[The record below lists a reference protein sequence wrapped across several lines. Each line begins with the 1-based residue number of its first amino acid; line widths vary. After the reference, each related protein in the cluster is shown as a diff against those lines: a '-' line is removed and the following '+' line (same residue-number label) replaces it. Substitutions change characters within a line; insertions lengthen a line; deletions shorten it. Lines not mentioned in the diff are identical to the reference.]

1 MQQILLP
8 QPDGLTHLAWCLLVA
23 LRLAERD
30 GQIATPLQTHLFI
43 MRWLATAQK
52 HKLFSKAQ
60 APDILWLQ
68 AQGKKYGFSAKLR
81 QKVEYI
87 YCSGAG
93 LLAEQSDL
101 FRLTYLI
108 ETMKGMGW
116 LNVLVND
123 AEWDNLTVENANCAI
138 YLRKSQLQDSFD
150 EAQRQIAPMVLRLCG
165 EQASGVPALCK
176 QCHVR
181 IAPPVQR
188 AGFLEI
194 TLLPAVSSCEGVAA

>member
-1 MQQILLP
+1 M
-8 QPDGLTHLAWCLLVA
+8 AV
-23 LRLAERD
+23 RLAERD
-30 GQIATPLQTHLFI
+30 EQMPPPLQTHLFI

-52 HKLFSKAQ
+52 RKVFSKAQ

-68 AQGKKYGFSAKLR
+68 AQGKKYGFLAKLR
-81 QKVEYI
+81 QKVEYIYYI

-123 AEWDNLTVENANCAI
+123 AEWDNLTVENANCVFGI
-138 YLRKSQLQDSFD
+138 HLSQ
-150 EAQRQIAPMVLRLCG
+150 E
-165 EQASGVPALCK
+165 
-176 QCHVR
+176 
-181 IAPPVQR
+181 
-188 AGFLEI
+188 
-194 TLLPAVSSCEGVAA
+194 

>member
-1 MQQILLP
+1 MQQTLPP

-52 HKLFSKAQ
+52 HKVFPKER

-87 YCSGAG
+87 YCSGAS
-93 LLAEQSDL
+93 LLTEQSDL

-116 LNVLVND
+116 LNFLVSD
-123 AEWDNLTVENANCAI
+123 DEWDSQAVENANHAI
-138 YLRKSQLQDSFD
+138 YLRKSQLRESFD
-150 EAQRQIAPMVLRLCG
+150 EEQRQIAPMVLRLCG

-181 IAPPVQR
+181 IAPPMQR

-194 TLLPAVSSCEGVAA
+194 TLLPAVSSCQGAAA

>member
-1 MQQILLP
+1 MQQTLPP

-23 LRLAERD
+23 VRLAECD
-30 GQIATPLQTHLFI
+30 GKITTPLQTHLFI

-52 HKLFSKAQ
+52 RKIFSKAQ
-60 APDILWLQ
+60 APDILLLQ
-68 AQGKKYGFSAKLR
+68 AQGKKYGSSAKLR

-93 LLAEQSDL
+93 QLAEQSDL
-101 FRLTYLI
+101 FRLTYLV

-116 LNVLVND
+116 LNALVSD
-123 AEWDNLTVENANCAI
+123 AEWDSLVLENANHAI
-138 YLRKSQLQDSFD
+138 YLRKSQLQESFD

-165 EQASGVPALCK
+165 EQASGVLALCK

-181 IAPPVQR
+181 IAPPVQQ

-194 TLLPAVSSCEGVAA
+194 TLLPAVSSCQGTAA